1 MDDLRAFADAGT
13 MARRGEVA
21 AVQDLLDDELDR
33 YLGATSARE
42 VAPMI
47 IAMRSRA
54 EEVRRAELERFRS
67 RLDELE
73 PAPLDVI
80 EGVTRGI
87 LAKLPPAPTVALKDA
102 PRPPRGDPPVAALRP
117 LFPLPGQAQ
126 GGPPPPP

>member
-73 PAPLDVI
+73 PAHLDVI

-87 LAKLPPAPTVALKDA
+87 LAKLLHEPTVALTDA
-102 PRPPRGDPPVAALRP
+102 AEIGSAHVCTPVTNAHLV
-117 LFPLPGQAQ
+117 
-126 GGPPPPP
+126 

>member
-67 RLDELE
+67 RSEDHTSELQSLMRISY
-73 PAPLDVI
+73 AVICLTKKKKPLYDI
-80 EGVTRGI
+80 
-87 LAKLPPAPTVALKDA
+87 DY
-102 PRPPRGDPPVAALRP
+102 
-117 LFPLPGQAQ
+117 
-126 GGPPPPP
+126 

>member
-13 MARRGEVA
+13 MARRGEGA

-73 PAPLDVI
+73 PAHLDVI
-80 EGVTRGI
+80 AGVTRGI
-87 LAKLPPAPTVALKDA
+87 LAKLLHEPTVELKDA
-102 PRPPRGDPPVAALRP
+102 AGTPRGDRLGAALRRI
-117 LFPLPGQAQ
+117 GRAS
-126 GGPPPPP
+126 GRERVCTYG

>member
-73 PAPLDVI
+73 PAHLDVI
-80 EGVTRGI
+80 EGVKRGI
-87 LAKLPPAPTVALKDA
+87 HATLIHEPTEALKDA
-102 PRPPRGDPPVAALRP
+102 AGTPRGHRLAAAMGDQSARKVPV
-117 LFPLPGQAQ
+117 
-126 GGPPPPP
+126 

>member
-47 IAMRSRA
+47 IALRSRA

-67 RLDELE
+67 RLEALE
-73 PAPLDVI
+73 PAHLAVI
-80 EGVTRGI
+80 EGVTRG
-87 LAKLPPAPTVALKDA
+87 LPAKPLHATTAAPQDA
-102 PRPPRGDPPVAALRP
+102 PRPHPGHRLVASLPAPFPPQR
-117 LFPLPGQAQ
+117 QA
-126 GGPPPPP
+126 

>member
-73 PAPLDVI
+73 PAHLDVI

-87 LAKLPPAPTVALKDA
+87 LAKLLHEPTVALKDA
-102 PRPPRGDPPVAALRP
+102 AGTPRGDRLVAALRGP
-117 LFPLPGQAQ
+117 FALEGQA
-126 GGPPPPP
+126 PDRK